1 MNRFQI
7 NTDIDT
13 TVLIGKLSHDILAP
27 SRVTCYE
34 LQRLFESEQSY
45 FSISSPLKIELA
57 TLKEGIKTEFIANLY
72 ENIDENTLKV
82 DAFKVILPM
91 DGTAYISKDGHAHA
105 FIEGYFE
112 TIVETN
118 YSMDETLDIVNGA
131 LDGAIND
138 VLSHYDFMDDCGAYP
153 ADICKIGQC
162 LCTVGFLI
170 EADCTSDCDDELVR
184 GYAREALVKLISG
197 AITSCVLDGVK
208 IGDASELN
216 VTIVDK

>member
-1 MNRFQI
+1 MNRFKI
-7 NTDIDT
+7 NTDIDA

-27 SRVTCYE
+27 SRVTYSE

-153 ADICKIGQC
+153 ADIYKIG
-162 LCTVGFLI
+162 
-170 EADCTSDCDDELVR
+170 
-184 GYAREALVKLISG
+184 
-197 AITSCVLDGVK
+197 
-208 IGDASELN
+208 
-216 VTIVDK
+216 